1 VRGEPT
7 DCAKSRRVWMRR
19 GSVPHLI
26 RKCLGFI
33 FFDLFS
39 NVGGTGCRRGRTPE
53 RPLRQPPQGLADT
66 ARPFCSCW
74 WPVLARL
81 VARGHTYPR
90 SQIDIAK
97 CCAPKKFPPTVGFGS
112 FPFRYL
118 TRGNGMPG
126 GNNSGASDVP
136 LGSCVSLPNS
146 ARRHLA
152 GNVPG
157 EAGRGNQWISRV
169 ERESPRGLKRSR
181 RCGFHTA

>member
-1 VRGEPT
+1 
-7 DCAKSRRVWMRR
+7 MRR
-19 GSVPHLI
+19 GSVPHSI

-66 ARPFCSCW
+66 ARPFV
-74 WPVLARL
+74 VLGGRCRAQL
-81 VARGHTYPR
+81 VAMTSYRIPG
-90 SQIDIAK
+90 SQIDGAK
-97 CCAPKKFPPTVGFGS
+97 CCAPEKFPPTVDFGS
-112 FPFRYL
+112 LPFRYL

-136 LGSCVSLPNS
+136 LGSRVRLPNS
-146 ARRHLA
+146 AGRHLA

-157 EAGRGNQWISRV
+157 EAGRGNQRIFRV
-169 ERESPRGLKRSR
+169 ERESPGAEAL
-181 RCGFHTA
+181 TAV